1 MGASEI
7 RALGDQGRGTGG
19 KPGEELDGN
28 DWAAPLRTWV
38 S

>member
-7 RALGDQGRGTGG
+7 RALGDQGSGAGE

-28 DWAAPLRTWV
+28 DWAAPLCRWV